1 MPAVS
6 DRDGSEQFPC
16 YYTFK
21 IFGRRSDTFFDRVR
35 AVIAG
40 TLGPVPLDSTKVRES
55 ARGRYLSVTIVTR
68 VETRAQ
74 LEQVYAD
81 LRDEEEVLLY
91 I

>member
-1 MPAVS
+1 VNEK
-6 DRDGSEQFPC
+6 DELEQFPC
-16 YYTFK
+16 FYTFK
-21 IFGRRSDTFFDRVR
+21 IFGRRSDTFVERVR
-35 AVIAG
+35 AVVAG

-55 ARGRYLSVTIVTR
+55 AQGRYLSVTIVTR
-68 VETRAQ
+68 VLTRAQ